1 MFDSITKCLQSTR
14 FPVLCLVLIMVMNG
28 LAAWS
33 VPPLAPVLIGFDKEA
48 IQVREGDT
56 HNLSVEL
63 DPLPTADVQ
72 VVLEWDGP
80 EHETC
85 WQFGQHRD
93 LAIAGDGRWVLRIP
107 EGRRTLTLPIRFIDD
122 EIKKTQPDV
131 LKINLLHL
139 TENTKPGGFNETRI
153 EIKDAY
159 IAPVIEIAPDAAL
172 QVREGNVLTLP
183 VIAHGEV
190 DLPISVPFALRDSA
204 KDIKG
209 EPANAIS
216 FREGSNLG
224 TIDLKAVKDRLYEGE
239 EKFSLRLE
247 EGEQYVLGDRREIEF
262 TVIDGD
268 SPPVYQID
276 ATQSVFG
283 HDEPV
288 RLRLRANIPSSEETR
303 IDYTLEPDSVLP
315 VDILPPDKRV
325 GQFIVPA
332 GKEDVLHA

>member
-33 VPPLAPVLIGFDKEA
+33 VPPLALVLIGFDKEA

-80 EHETC
+80 EHGTC

-93 LAIAGDGRWVLRIP
+93 LAIADDGRWVLRIP

-190 DLPISVPFALRDSA
+190 DLPISVPFVLRDSA
-204 KDIKG
+204 KDIKV

-216 FREGSNLG
+216 FRQGSNDG
-224 TIDLKAVKDRLYEGE
+224 TIDLKAVKDRLYEGRG
-239 EKFSLRLE
+239 KIF
-247 EGEQYVLGDRREIEF
+247 
-262 TVIDGD
+262 
-268 SPPVYQID
+268 
-276 ATQSVFG
+276 
-283 HDEPV
+283 
-288 RLRLRANIPSSEETR
+288 PS
-303 IDYTLEPDSVLP
+303 
-315 VDILPPDKRV
+315 
-325 GQFIVPA
+325 A
-332 GKEDVLHA
+332 